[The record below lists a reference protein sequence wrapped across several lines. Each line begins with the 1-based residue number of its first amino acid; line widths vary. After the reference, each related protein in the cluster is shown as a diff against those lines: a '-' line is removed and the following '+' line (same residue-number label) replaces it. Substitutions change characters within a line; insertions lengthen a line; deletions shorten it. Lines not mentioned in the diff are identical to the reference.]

1 MQRETSGHQKRGERG
16 ASSLHIPLRIN
27 LTTPLARKLL
37 AFSVPMEG
45 HEMDVEAC
53 DAPAPSALQQLL
65 DCGGGEQVEEVLA
78 ARAAPRPAPAVME
91 EQLSLLGDH
100 VEGMCVECEDQT
112 ATVVCVECEDDFCS
126 MCFAAQHRRGARA
139 SHRSTPIGEATAPA
153 PTETVISAEEEER
166 SVSERQAALSKT
178 EEEMNS
184 VCNELAEL
192 DDFRAL
198 KEERREDEEVNW
210 EERAK
215 SVPVRLQFEERKL
228 LRLLEAAL
236 DVSEYTDRVDQAAFA
251 TPARRLYTQVLE
263 VCGLLSGLLVAVD
276 YRGGQRLCKDRS
288 FAEHR
293 EFFQEVLEI
302 GRRHKIMNPEKMR
315 SAYGKLMY
323 LLQDTVAPEM
333 QELLEFSCATPI
345 RTVHTVLEE
354 AGALALLRDHRMEVA
369 TRAITE
375 YRLDGSKKTRL
386 EVRREVLAK
395 EAAVK
400 RLTAEYSSPKLDRD
414 ELQLCLYSIGDNRSF
429 LLSSRDPIE
438 RTIRY
443 LKKYFS
449 PDTMEEGFSLAIE
462 EGHEGAR
469 ISHSHTRQYYYV
481 LQSLTLW
488 RDISHDMFQLWCHAD
503 EDLLS
508 STCAYELKDTGQGLH
523 RVQQAP
529 RVAKDMRK
537 ILHRVQAGVGSSWVG
552 SSVVHLGDRNVP
564 NALVFIDKYT
574 QVPRILNPLV
584 ITLDR
589 VQELAEDPQ
598 LEYYITQVFGGVER
612 IRKDILRDFFRFAF
626 DGSGA
631 DSFFEAGSCIDGRLT
646 SAWNWC
652 SQLSAKPFYPI
663 FKLTGFQG
671 FDGEFQQ

>member
-1 MQRETSGHQKRGERG
+1 
-16 ASSLHIPLRIN
+16 
-27 LTTPLARKLL
+27 
-37 AFSVPMEG
+37 
-45 HEMDVEAC
+45 MDVEGGEEQAR
-53 DAPAPSALQQLL
+53 SALQQLL
-65 DCGGGEQVEEVLA
+65 DCGGGAQVEEVLA
-78 ARAAPRPAPAVME
+78 ARAAPRAAPAVMA

-100 VEGMCVECEDQT
+100 VEGMCVECEDQA
-112 ATVVCVECEDDFCS
+112 ATLACSVCADDFCA

-139 SHRSTPIGEATAPA
+139 AHTPRPLGAAPA
-153 PTETVISAEEEER
+153 ETATEVEEEER
-166 SVSERQAALSKT
+166 SGTGRQEARATVLSLPEDTPEVET
-178 EEEMNS
+178 EEA
-184 VCNELAEL
+184 AEEA
-192 DDFRAL
+192 D
-198 KEERREDEEVNW
+198 W

-236 DVSEYTDRVDQAAFA
+236 DVSEYTDRVDRAAFA

-276 YRGGQRLCKDRS
+276 YRGGQQLCKERC
-288 FAEHR
+288 FKPHA

-323 LLQDTVAPEM
+323 LLQDTVATEM

-354 AGALALLRDHRMEVA
+354 AEALALLRDRRLEVA

-375 YRLDGSKKTRL
+375 YRADGSKKSRI

-400 RLTAEYSSPKLDRD
+400 HLTAHYASPRLDRD
-414 ELQLCLYSIGDNRSF
+414 SLQLCLYSIGDNRSF
-429 LLSSRDPIE
+429 LLASRDPIA
-438 RTIRY
+438 RTLRY
-443 LKKYFS
+443 LRRYFA
-449 PDTMEEGFSLAIE
+449 PDTVEEGWSLAIE
-462 EGHEGAR
+462 EGAEGAR
-469 ISHSHTRQYYYV
+469 ISHSHARQYYYV
-481 LQSLTLW
+481 LQSLSLW

-508 STCAYELKDTGQGLH
+508 ASCAYDLKDTGQGLH

-529 RVAKDMRK
+529 RVAKDMRR
-537 ILHRVQAGVGSSWVG
+537 ILHRVQEGVGSAWVG

-598 LEYYITQVFGGVER
+598 LEYYINQVFGGVER

-652 SQLSAKPFYPI
+652 SQLSSKPFYPI